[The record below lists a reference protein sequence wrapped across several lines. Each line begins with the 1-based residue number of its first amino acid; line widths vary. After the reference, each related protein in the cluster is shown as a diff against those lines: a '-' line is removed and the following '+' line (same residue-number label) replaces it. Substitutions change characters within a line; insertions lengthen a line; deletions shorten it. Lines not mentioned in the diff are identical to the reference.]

1 MEATKVW
8 NEQRQAQLNKLVLVE
23 FKGQRVLLTEQLA
36 DVYETDVNN
45 IHANFKRNESHFEKG
60 KHYFKLEGLDLKEFK
75 NQPTISQLVSKNT
88 SSLYLWTERGA
99 NRHCKI
105 LDTDK
110 AWEQFDN
117 LEEVYFRVKQLTLNT
132 SQLSPELQM
141 FNSIFN
147 AVAKIE
153 LSNKQLQ
160 DEVQAIKEH
169 SQEELQ
175 NMRDVITL
183 NPNSWRED
191 SRKLISKI
199 ALKLG
204 GYNYISD
211 VTKEIYSLMDIRLS
225 SRLSVRLTNKRRR
238 MADEGVCKS
247 KRDKLTYL
255 DVIADDKKLIEG
267 YKAIVKEMAIK
278 YGVA

>member
-8 NEQRQAQLNKLVLVE
+8 DEQRQAQLINIVNKDLTIKE
-23 FKGQRVLLTEQLA
+23 FNGQRVVTFKDIDMLHERVEGTAGRNFRENKKHFVEKEDYYFIKPSDIQNDEIRRSEINNAGTYLITESGYLMLVKSLTDDLA
-36 DVYETDVNN
+36 WKVQRELVN
-45 IHANFKRNESHFEKG
+45 K
-60 KHYFKLEGLDLKEFK
+60 
-75 NQPTISQLVSKNT
+75 
-88 SSLYLWTERGA
+88 
-99 NRHCKI
+99 
-105 LDTDK
+105 
-110 AWEQFDN
+110 
-117 LEEVYFRVKQLTLNT
+117 YFRVKQQELNT
-132 SQLSPELQM
+132 TQLSPELQM

-147 AVAKIE
+147 AVAKVE
-153 LSNKQLQ
+153 LSAKELKQ
-160 DEVQAIKEH
+160 EVQAIKEH

-278 YGVA
+278 YGIA